1 MFLDILLII
10 IFISGIYSMLN
21 SRKEGFP
28 ELSLNKIIIKTIY
41 PGASSKD
48 VELNV
53 TIKIEDKIKEIE
65 NIKEII
71 SHSEEGISRIE
82 VQGIESMDAVAF
94 RRFYSDLENAVDQ
107 IDDLPS
113 SIKGK
118 PIVSEIKTSDVP
130 ILEIAFTGNYSSI
143 KPYLESLKLKLN
155 KLNGVSNVDL
165 IGLPDEEIQIIIDS
179 EKAKK
184 YSLDLRSIVKSIK
197 QRNVEGSGGLISTI
211 QGEKKVIFDSKFES
225 IEDILKTELI
235 ANEVGNNTKL
245 QDIATLSILPEDIK
259 LIVRNNGERG
269 AILSINK
276 TENSDLLNTVDGIL
290 KLLNTEFI
298 PKDINYRI
306 LFDQS
311 ILTRDRIKLLIGN
324 SIMGFLLV
332 ILILLYFLNWET
344 AVWTALGIP
353 FTLMGMLIFLKSMDI
368 SLNLI
373 SLGGF
378 IIIIG
383 MLVDDAVVIAEEYNS
398 NRELGFEPLESAEK
412 AVGRMW
418 SPVLASSATT
428 MVAFAPLFIVG
439 GFPGAF
445 IWTIPLMVIVGLTI
459 SLVESYLSLPIH
471 LAGSKTRIKK
481 QSKSM
486 LWLESNYRTLLSKT
500 LDNRYRVLFSL
511 IILLFL
517 SVIVFAKFIKKDP
530 FPQDAAEV
538 FSISLTL
545 PLGLSA
551 VQSEQVLNE
560 LEKILLRLPKEEL
573 IGISTRIGTQS
584 ALSYTDRGIQNN
596 LAIIFIYLT
605 PYQNRDRNA
614 NQIMLDL
621 ESRLAIYSQKNPIQF
636 SFNLR
641 RIGPPMGRDLEVR
654 LKSNDDRLRNEKITE
669 INNYLKS
676 IEGVT
681 NIDVDKRQ
689 GLEEISIVLNYSLLA
704 ITGLTVDDILNSA
717 KIALNGLIVTDIIQN
732 DKKINYRL
740 KLKEK
745 TYGNGNKPDKLEII
759 SSSNSL
765 PIVNRQGNSIK
776 MESLVSFKNQSA
788 TATIHHID
796 HVRSNT
802 IFANINSQIISPN
815 QVMDLIKTKF
825 QNNKSVEISYSG
837 QPVETDLIFSG
848 LSGAALLAL
857 LGIYFI
863 IALIFNSYT
872 RPFIIIFALPFMMI
886 GLAFVLFTH
895 NLPGSMMVGIAVV
908 GLMGVVVNAGIV
920 LVDTIYELGKEKNL
934 EIDKELTI
942 EGSTSRLR
950 PIILTS
956 LTTILGVLPT
966 GYGVGGLDP
975 FLSHMSLVLAYGLL
989 FSTIIILFLIP
1000 IFILIGKDIRRK
1012 MKKISIKP
1020 NLLLSKN
1027 FH

>member
-1 MFLDILLII
+1 
-10 IFISGIYSMLN
+10 
-21 SRKEGFP
+21 
-28 ELSLNKIIIKTIY
+28 
-41 PGASSKD
+41 
-48 VELNV
+48 
-53 TIKIEDKIKEIE
+53 
-65 NIKEII
+65 
-71 SHSEEGISRIE
+71 
-82 VQGIESMDAVAF
+82 
-94 RRFYSDLENAVDQ
+94 
-107 IDDLPS
+107 
-113 SIKGK
+113 
-118 PIVSEIKTSDVP
+118 
-130 ILEIAFTGNYSSI
+130 
-143 KPYLESLKLKLN
+143 
-155 KLNGVSNVDL
+155 
-165 IGLPDEEIQIIIDS
+165 
-179 EKAKK
+179 
-184 YSLDLRSIVKSIK
+184 
-197 QRNVEGSGGLISTI
+197 
-211 QGEKKVIFDSKFES
+211 
-225 IEDILKTELI
+225 
-235 ANEVGNNTKL
+235 
-245 QDIATLSILPEDIK
+245 
-259 LIVRNNGERG
+259 
-269 AILSINK
+269 
-276 TENSDLLNTVDGIL
+276 
-290 KLLNTEFI
+290 LLNTEFI

-1020 NLLLSKN
+1020 NLLLSKI